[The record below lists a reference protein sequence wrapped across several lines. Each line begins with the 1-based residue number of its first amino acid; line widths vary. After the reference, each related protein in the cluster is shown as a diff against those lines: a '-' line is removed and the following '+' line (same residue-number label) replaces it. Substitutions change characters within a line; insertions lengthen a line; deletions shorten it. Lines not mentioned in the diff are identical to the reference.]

1 MNRIF
6 TTLLL
11 VVLSYVSVNAQ
22 LGRAVQFDSIQ
33 YVSAQKLAQGDDD
46 PEYFGEDNSSTI
58 VVEGVVCQLHPGFYG
73 LSATSRKSTILFSK
87 DHTGKWSGLEVMAD
101 PSVVGSADLATLL
114 KSTKFYENFIPGLT
128 VKCKGQLGS
137 YQDNTQLYLL
147 EEETEVTNLTK
158 MEIKPT
164 VVSIDSFK
172 NSAAEDQPVTGE
184 PYEHVY
190 IELQNVTVVNRSEWT
205 TGRWNWS
212 VKDANGLVLDIR
224 DFSGHFRG
232 DANTD
237 STIKDQASWQPP
249 AEGSKLEYIRGVIVQ
264 DNRTGYQLAP
274 LMPTDIGLGDVV
286 PPTVTSITTTP
297 NVPTSDDDITVGA
310 TITDDVTVASV
321 KVNYAVGIDNDKFTT
336 LDAANVNGDDWE
348 ATIPKQ
354 ADGSLIKI
362 YLEAIDNDGN
372 STFSPDETGMSI
384 IVKVINGGLRRI
396 SDIQETPL
404 ANGES
409 LYKDKRLTEL
419 VITGV
424 AMATDNYLGLT
435 SIQDGTDPH
444 SGILIQTQA
453 GDGLSQ
459 LKRGD
464 LLTITEATVVESF
477 GVTYLSNITYT
488 RQDGN
493 TLYDPIKNASI
504 DSFQSNTEY
513 AESYEGML
521 LEWENMVVA
530 NNVPD
535 SPNFYGEFTFAKE
548 IGQETPQL
556 RVDDISPWIEQN
568 FANDSLENGQ
578 ELDYIRGVMFYSFGN
593 YKLLPRDKNDIDG
606 YFTRYPKSIDEINR
620 YINLQVFPNP
630 ANDQLNISFELKP
643 GDDNVRIEILDL
655 TGKTVIRENVSGS
668 RVALDVANLESG
680 AYVLRV
686 NSDQISTSYIFT
698 KG

>member
-1 MNRIF
+1 M
-6 TTLLL
+6 
-11 VVLSYVSVNAQ
+11 
-22 LGRAVQFDSIQ
+22 
-33 YVSAQKLAQGDDD
+33 
-46 PEYFGEDNSSTI
+46 
-58 VVEGVVCQLHPGFYG
+58 
-73 LSATSRKSTILFSK
+73 
-87 DHTGKWSGLEVMAD
+87 
-101 PSVVGSADLATLL
+101 
-114 KSTKFYENFIPGLT
+114 
-128 VKCKGQLGS
+128 
-137 YQDNTQLYLL
+137 
-147 EEETEVTNLTK
+147 
-158 MEIKPT
+158 
-164 VVSIDSFK
+164 
-172 NSAAEDQPVTGE
+172 
-184 PYEHVY
+184 
-190 IELQNVTVVNRSEWT
+190 
-205 TGRWNWS
+205 
-212 VKDANGLVLDIR
+212 
-224 DFSGHFRG
+224 
-232 DANTD
+232 
-237 STIKDQASWQPP
+237 
-249 AEGSKLEYIRGVIVQ
+249 
-264 DNRTGYQLAP
+264 
-274 LMPTDIGLGDVV
+274 
-286 PPTVTSITTTP
+286 
-297 NVPTSDDDITVGA
+297 
-310 TITDDVTVASV
+310 
-321 KVNYAVGIDNDKFTT
+321 
-336 LDAANVNGDDWE
+336 
-348 ATIPKQ
+348 
-354 ADGSLIKI
+354 IKI